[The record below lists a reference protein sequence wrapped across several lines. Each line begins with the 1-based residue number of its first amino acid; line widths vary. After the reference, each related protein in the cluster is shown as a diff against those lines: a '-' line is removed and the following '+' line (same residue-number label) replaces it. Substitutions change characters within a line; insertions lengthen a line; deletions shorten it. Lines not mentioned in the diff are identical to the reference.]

1 MSDATRPS
9 DDQSVRV
16 WSALYDYV
24 NAQDRRRELQAA
36 LGLGGGFGRVKV
48 LLHLEQGPMTL
59 RDIADANGLDA
70 PYATVICDKLA
81 EKGFV
86 IRTPHP
92 DDKRRKLVSLTQKG
106 RDTARLARQI
116 IGEPPQSLTAL
127 SASDLTGL
135 EELLSRLSPR
145 AQPLTS
151 DVDSRGMLRKSP
163 KPRS

>member
-1 MSDATRPS
+1 MSDVTRRA
-9 DDQSVRV
+9 DEQLVRV

-70 PYATVICDKLA
+70 PYATVICDKLV

-92 DDKRRKLVSLTQKG
+92 DDNRRKLVSLTQKG
-106 RDTARLARQI
+106 RDTAQLARKI
-116 IGEPPQSLTAL
+116 LGEPPKSLTTLPTA
-127 SASDLTGL
+127 DLAVL
-135 EELLSRLSPR
+135 EELMARLS
-145 AQPLTS
+145 AQRPAGDLTR
-151 DVDSRGMLRKSP
+151 D
-163 KPRS
+163 

>member
-1 MSDATRPS
+1 MSNSTRPT
-9 DDQSVRV
+9 DQAVRV

-70 PYATVICDKLA
+70 PYATVICDKLV

-92 DDKRRKLVSLTQKG
+92 DDNRRKLVSLTDKG
-106 RDTARLARQI
+106 RDTAQLARQI
-116 IGEPPQSLTAL
+116 LGEPPPSLSVLAPSELAT
-127 SASDLTGL
+127 L
-135 EELLSRLSPR
+135 EELLARLSTPN
-145 AQPLTS
+145 
-151 DVDSRGMLRKSP
+151 
-163 KPRS
+163 

>member
-1 MSDATRPS
+1 MSDGTESPQAI
-9 DDQSVRV
+9 RV

-24 NAQDRRRELQAA
+24 NAQDRRRDLQAA

-70 PYATVICDKLA
+70 PYATVICDKLV

-92 DDKRRKLVSLTQKG
+92 DDKRRKLVSLTEKG
-106 RDTARLARQI
+106 RTTAQLARTI
-116 IGEPPQSLTAL
+116 LGEPPQSLTAL
-127 SASDLTGL
+127 SASDLAAL
-135 EELLSRLSPR
+135 EELLTRLT
-145 AQPLTS
+145 AS
-151 DVDSRGMLRKSP
+151 D
-163 KPRS
+163 

>member
-1 MSDATRPS
+1 MSDVTRPH
-9 DDQSVRV
+9 DDRAVRV

-24 NAQDRRRELQAA
+24 NVQDRRRDLQTA

-70 PYATVICDKLA
+70 PYATVICDKLV

-92 DDKRRKLVSLTQKG
+92 DDNRRKLVSLTEKG
-106 RDTARLARQI
+106 ADTARLARQI
-116 IGEPPQSLTAL
+116 LGAPPESLIAL
-127 SASDLTGL
+127 SPSDLETL
-135 EELLSRLSPR
+135 EVLLARLSTP
-145 AQPLTS
+145 S
-151 DVDSRGMLRKSP
+151 
-163 KPRS
+163 

>member
-1 MSDATRPS
+1 MSDVTRPH
-9 DDQSVRV
+9 DDQLVRV

-70 PYATVICDKLA
+70 PYATVICDKLV

-92 DDKRRKLVSLTQKG
+92 DDNRRKLVSLTEKG
-106 RDTARLARQI
+106 SNTAHLARKI
-116 IGEPPQSLTAL
+116 LDEPPESLTAL
-127 SASDLTGL
+127 STSDLAVL
-135 EELLSRLSPR
+135 EELLSRLSAR
-145 AQPLTS
+145 T
-151 DVDSRGMLRKSP
+151 
-163 KPRS
+163 